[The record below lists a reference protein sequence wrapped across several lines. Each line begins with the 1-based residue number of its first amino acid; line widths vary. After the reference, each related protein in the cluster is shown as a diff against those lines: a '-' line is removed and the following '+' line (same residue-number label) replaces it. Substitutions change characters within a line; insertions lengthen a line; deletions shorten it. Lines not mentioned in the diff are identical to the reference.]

1 MMDEWMQKRIDFSK
15 QYQANQEKEMSK
27 TELEM
32 WDANQEQVQ
41 LDELKRSFQKIH
53 EKARNDA
60 ETLIKTHKLD
70 QVSDMV
76 LEALIDDLMME
87 RDARTWAFEAETNFY
102 KDVGI

>member
-1 MMDEWMQKRIDFSK
+1 
-15 QYQANQEKEMSK
+15 MSK

-60 ETLIKTHKLD
+60 EYLIKHHKLD